1 MLYAWHK
8 RGMTIYTVLGIETSC
23 DETAASVVRW
33 RDGRGQILSN
43 CVFSQ
48 IDTHAPY
55 GGVVPELAA
64 RQHLPLISEMI
75 EHALTQANVT
85 KQQLDAVAATAG
97 PGLIGGVM
105 IGLTTGKAFASALG
119 KPIIPVNHLEAH
131 ALTARLSAEVDFPY
145 LLLLV
150 SGGHCQLIVVEA
162 LGQYRLLGQTL
173 DDAVGEAFDKT
184 AKYLGLSYPGGPEIE
199 ARAAKGDAK
208 RFQLPR
214 PLCGQ
219 KHANF
224 SFSGLKTALQ
234 QAADH
239 AAPLSAED
247 INDLCAGMQSAI
259 LDCLVD
265 RTAVAADIF
274 IAEYGATANN
284 MVIAGGV
291 AANQVLRQAMQA
303 LCQKMSLKL
312 HVAPAALCTD
322 NAAMIAW
329 TGCEYMAVG
338 RLPDQ
343 IAAQSMT
350 ARPRWPLTE
359 LSAKL

>member
-1 MLYAWHK
+1 MEQ
-8 RGMTIYTVLGIETSC
+8 YTVLGIETSC

-33 RDGRGQILSN
+33 RQGQGEILSN

-64 RQHLPLISEMI
+64 RQHLPLISDMI
-75 EHALTQANVT
+75 THALTQADLPA
-85 KQQLDAVAATAG
+85 QALDAVAATAG

-105 IGLTTGKAFASALG
+105 IGLTTGKAFAAALG

-131 ALTARLSAEVDFPY
+131 ALTARLSTEIKFPY

-150 SGGHCQLIVVEA
+150 SGGHCQLMVVEA
-162 LGQYRLLGQTL
+162 LGQYRLLGETL

-199 ARAAKGDAK
+199 ARAALGDAA

-214 PLCGQ
+214 PLAGQ
-219 KHANF
+219 PHANF
-224 SFSGLKTALQ
+224 SFSGLKTAMQ
-234 QAADH
+234 QAADQ
-239 AAPLSAED
+239 AAPLTDGD
-247 INDLCAGMQSAI
+247 INDLCASMQSAI
-259 LDCLVD
+259 LDCLLE
-265 RTAVAADIF
+265 RTSVAAKIF
-274 IAEYGATANN
+274 AADYGENAKSL
-284 MVIAGGV
+284 VIAGGV
-291 AANQVLRQAMQA
+291 AANRVLRYAMQG
-303 LCQKMSLKL
+303 LCAEHKLAL
-312 HVAPAALCTD
+312 HVAPSALCTD

-329 TGCEYMAVG
+329 TGCEYLAAG

-343 IAAQSMT
+343 KLAQAMT
-350 ARPRWPLTE
+350 ARPRWPLAE
-359 LSAKL
+359 L

>member
-1 MLYAWHK
+1 MDQ
-8 RGMTIYTVLGIETSC
+8 YTVLGIETSC

-33 RDGRGQILSN
+33 HQGRGEILAN

-64 RQHLPLISEMI
+64 RQHLPLITDMI
-75 EHALTQANVT
+75 TSALTQAEVPAPA
-85 KQQLDAVAATAG
+85 LDAVAATAG
-97 PGLIGGVM
+97 PGLVGGVM
-105 IGLTTGKAFASALG
+105 IGLTTGKAFAAALG

-131 ALTARLSAEVDFPY
+131 ALTARLSADIRFPY

-150 SGGHCQLIVVEA
+150 SGGHCQLMVVEA

-199 ARAAKGDAK
+199 ARAARGDAK

-214 PLCGQ
+214 PLAGQ
-219 KHANF
+219 PHANF
-224 SFSGLKTALQ
+224 SFSGLKTAMQ
-234 QAADH
+234 QAADQS
-239 AAPLSAED
+239 APLTDSD
-247 INDLCAGMQSAI
+247 INDLCASMQAAI
-259 LDCLVD
+259 LDCLID
-265 RTAVAADIF
+265 RTALAAAIFAAD
-274 IAEYGATANN
+274 YGQNAKSL
-284 MVIAGGV
+284 VVAGGV
-291 AANQVLRQAMQA
+291 AANQVLRQAMQE
-303 LCQKMSLKL
+303 LCAAHQLAL

-329 TGCEYMAVG
+329 TGCEYLAAD

-343 IAAQSMT
+343 ILALAMA
-350 ARPRWPLTE
+350 ARPRWPLAE
-359 LSAKL
+359 L

>member
-1 MLYAWHK
+1 MDQ
-8 RGMTIYTVLGIETSC
+8 YTVLGIETSC

-33 RDGRGQILSN
+33 HDGYGEILSN

-64 RQHLPLISEMI
+64 RQHLPLISDMI
-75 EHALTQANVT
+75 AHALMQADLPA
-85 KQQLDAVAATAG
+85 QSLDAIAATAG

-105 IGLTTGKAFASALG
+105 IGLTTGKALASALG

-131 ALTARLSAEVDFPY
+131 ALTARLSAQIKFPY

-150 SGGHCQLIVVEA
+150 SGGHCQLLVVEA

-199 ARAAKGDAK
+199 ARAALGDAA
-208 RFQLPR
+208 RFPLPR
-214 PLCGQ
+214 PLAGQ
-219 KHANF
+219 PHANF
-224 SFSGLKTALQ
+224 SFSGLKTAMQ
-234 QAADH
+234 QAADK
-239 AAPLSAED
+239 AAPLTEAD
-247 INDLCAGMQSAI
+247 INDLCASMQSAI
-259 LDCLVD
+259 LDCLLD
-265 RTAVAADIF
+265 RTAVAATIF
-274 IAEYGATANN
+274 TADYGKRAESL
-284 MVIAGGV
+284 VIAGGV
-291 AANQVLRQAMQA
+291 AANRYLRNAMQA
-303 LCQKMSLKL
+303 LSEEHNLAL
-312 HVAPAALCTD
+312 HVAPSALCTD

-329 TGCEYMAVG
+329 TGCEYLAAK

-343 IAAQSMT
+343 KLAQAMAAQ
-350 ARPRWPLTE
+350 PRWPLAE
-359 LSAKL
+359 LKAIQNK